1 VQDYGVNVVNTTVSE
16 TVTTIDES
24 YLGPV
29 RSGERYNSL
38 DVVRGAA
45 LFGILLMNI
54 IGFGHGIGPQEFL
67 SEGAAQGLNFW
78 VWVGENTYWEGTQ
91 RTLFSLLF
99 GAGVIILTT
108 RAEKSGGG
116 IEVADIYYRRNI
128 WLIVFGMI
136 NSYILL
142 WDGDILYYYG
152 IAALFLFPLRNMRPK
167 YLLMIGA
174 LGLAVLIGQYQ
185 YDATETRKE
194 HSDYLRAQAVLAE
207 DGELT
212 EEQEEAIETWEKKI
226 EDFNYNDEDYRES
239 IEEHTGSYVTVF
251 MRHLPGLTDSHGNS
265 TYRFMFLDGFSIMVI
280 GMALFKLGVLTL
292 QRSRRFYW
300 LMMLIGYGIGLPLNT
315 WETIHLVAN
324 DYSLLAWAGI
334 GFSYDIGRLANATG
348 HLGLLLLLV
357 HFGWLPWLQ
366 ERVAGVGRMALTNYI
381 MHSVICAFIFL
392 GIGLGLYGY
401 FERYQ
406 LYFIVALICLFQLL
420 VSKPWLDR
428 YRFGPLEWIWRS
440 LTYMEKQPMVRQ
452 PRAI

>member
-1 VQDYGVNVVNTTVSE
+1 MNTTVSG
-16 TVTTIDES
+16 TSSTIDEP

-29 RSGERYNSL
+29 KGGERYNSL

-54 IGFGHGIGPQEFL
+54 IGFGHGVGPQEFL
-67 SEGAAQGLNFW
+67 HESAAQGLNFW
-78 VWVGENTYWEGTQ
+78 VWVVENTYWEGTQ

-108 RAEKSGGG
+108 RTEQGGG
-116 IEVADIYYRRNI
+116 GVGVADIYYRRNI
-128 WLIVFGMI
+128 WLIAFGMI
-136 NSYILL
+136 NSYVLL
-142 WDGDILYYYG
+142 WDGDILYHYG

-174 LGLAVLIGQYQ
+174 LGLAVLSGQYQ
-185 YDATETRKE
+185 YDASETRKA
-194 HSDYLRAQAVLAE
+194 HADYLEARAALDE
-207 DGELT
+207 DEDLT
-212 EEQEEAIETWEKKI
+212 EEQEDALDAWEDKI
-226 EDFNYNDEDYRES
+226 EEFDYNAEDYRERV
-239 IEEHTGSYVTVF
+239 EEHTGSYLTVF
-251 MRHLPGLTDSHGNS
+251 KRHLPGLTVSHGND

-292 QRSRRFYW
+292 QRPRRFYW
-300 LMMLIGYGIGLPLNT
+300 LMMLIGYGIGLPLNL
-315 WETIHLVAN
+315 WETSYLVAN
-324 DYSLLAWAGI
+324 GYSLLAWAGT
-334 GFSYDIGRLANATG
+334 GFSYDIGRLANAAG

-357 HFGWLPWLQ
+357 RSGWLPWLQ

-381 MHSVICAFIFL
+381 MQSVICAFIFL
-392 GIGLGLYGY
+392 GVGLGLFGY

-406 LYFIVALICLFQLL
+406 LYFIVVAICLFQLL
-420 VSKPWLDR
+420 ISKPWLDR

-452 PRAI
+452 PGAS

>member
-1 VQDYGVNVVNTTVSE
+1 MSNTVSG
-16 TVTTIDES
+16 TASTIDEP

-29 RSGERYNSL
+29 RGGERYNSL

-54 IGFGHGIGPQEFL
+54 IGFGHGLGSEQFQL
-67 SEGAAQGLNFW
+67 EGAAQGPNFW
-78 VWVGENTYWEGTQ
+78 IWVVTNTYWEGTQ

-99 GAGVIILTT
+99 GAGVIILTS
-108 RAEKSGGG
+108 RAEQSGGG
-116 IEVADIYYRRNI
+116 IGVADIYYRRNI

-152 IAALFLFPLRNMRPK
+152 IAALFLFPLRNMHPR

-174 LGLAVLIGQYQ
+174 LGLAMLIVQYQ
-185 YDATETRKE
+185 YDAYEIRGEYADFLEAK
-194 HSDYLRAQAVLAE
+194 AVLAQ
-207 DGELT
+207 DGKLT
-212 EEQEEAIETWEKKI
+212 EEQEEAVETWEEKI
-226 EDFNYNDEDYRES
+226 KNSNYNAEDYSEA
-239 IEEHTGSYVTVF
+239 IEEHTGSYATVF
-251 MRHLPGLTDSHGNS
+251 MRHLPGLTDSHGNA

-280 GMALFKLGVLTL
+280 GMALLKLGILTM
-292 QRSRRFYW
+292 QRPARVYW
-300 LMMLIGYGIGLPLNT
+300 LMMLIGYGIGLPLNA
-315 WETIHLVAN
+315 WETSYMVINNYTLQ
-324 DYSLLAWAGI
+324 AWMEI
-334 GFSYDIGRLANATG
+334 SFSYDIGRLANATG
-348 HLGLLLLLV
+348 HLGLLLLFV
-357 HFGWLPWLQ
+357 RSGWLPELQ
-366 ERVAGVGRMALTNYI
+366 ERIAGVGRMALTNYI
-381 MHSVICAFIFL
+381 MHSVICAFIFF